1 MDNLFSFLIP
11 KCTTGLSYYQSRF
24 DNDVWQ
30 KMYYWHALP
39 ENWEE
44 MNYQDFLM
52 ERRKR
57 IAKVVQKAFEKL

>member
-1 MDNLFSFLIP
+1 MVNI
-11 KCTTGLSYYQSRF
+11 TGICNKGEKVYLSYYQSRF

-44 MNYQDFLM
+44 MNYQDFLL

-57 IAKVVQKAFEKL
+57 IAKVVKSAYQKL